1 MSNTQNVKTFN
12 MTGSGD
18 EVIAIENEL
27 LRTQITAEGISG
39 GTLTV
44 KAKSNSATVF
54 ETVDGGTIDLATVR
68 TILIEGYSIDELQ
81 ITTSTSTAY
90 TLILVQTELK
100 LF

>member
-1 MSNTQNVKTFN
+1 MSNTQNVQSFN
-12 MTGSGD
+12 MTGSGS

-27 LRTQITAEGISG
+27 LRIQITAEGLAT

-44 KAKSNSATVF
+44 KAKSNGCTAF
-54 ETVDGGTIDLATVR
+54 EDVEGGTIDLTTTRTV
-68 TILIEGYSIDELQ
+68 LIEGYSIDELE
-81 ITTSTSTAY
+81 ITTSTSAAY